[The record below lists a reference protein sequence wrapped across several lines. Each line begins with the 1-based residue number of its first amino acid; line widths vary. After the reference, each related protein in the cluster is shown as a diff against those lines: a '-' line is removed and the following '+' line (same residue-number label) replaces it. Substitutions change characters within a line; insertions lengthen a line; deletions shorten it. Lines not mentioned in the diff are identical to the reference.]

1 MPNPDY
7 YYGGGVDDID
17 GGMTGS
23 MVDTNQ
29 NQYNISADDNITDND
44 IINPWHYYA
53 YDDVIEVDNPP
64 SVSRTGINI
73 VAQDLLETDITKVES
88 LDTAIT
94 VLGTALGGDSSLLKT
109 ESNSIDLSTLIIHNF
124 VAMFADDTAASSYT
138 IRLNDWGRCCV
149 CYITTPNNNALLSLT
164 HANEQ
169 YPKNICVPN
178 NTTFY
183 YQYFG
188 NGGTY
193 DSYFESD
200 IATHIIKFGD
210 LPNAHGKITLTKYGS
225 TPSSV
230 YHYDYS
236 FIDYD
241 VSIGDKNILSLVE
254 DSATDTI
261 EVPDSSF
268 KIAVMPN
275 QKFRLN
281 KSIIATKI
289 DNVNSRRIRNT
300 NYPCFRSVDPNTG
313 VPRDYYLQ
321 SNLNANIVYSYNDF
335 IFYTYMDSSLDSSV
349 GYYVRLR

>member
-1 MPNPDY
+1 MPGPDY
-7 YYGGGVDDID
+7 YYGGGVDDMV
-17 GGMTGS
+17 GGTTGS
-23 MVDTNQ
+23 MVDTDQ
-29 NQYNISADDNITDND
+29 NQYYLAADGYINDND

-53 YDDVIEVDNPP
+53 YDDVIDVDNPP

-73 VAQDLLETDITKVES
+73 VPVDLLETDITKVES

-94 VLGTALGGDSSLLKT
+94 VLGTALGSDSSLIK
-109 ESNSIDLSTLIIHNF
+109 SSTTNVVLDPSVHDS
-124 VAMFADDTAASSYT
+124 VAMFTRETSSNSYN
-138 IRLNDWGRCCV
+138 IQLNNWGRCCV
-149 CYITTPNNNALLSLT
+149 CYITTPSNNALLSLI
-164 HANEQ
+164 HNNEP
-169 YPKNICVPN
+169 YPKNIRVPN

-210 LPNAHGKITLTKYGS
+210 LPNIHGKVTLTKYGS

-275 QKFRLN
+275 QKFRLS

-289 DNVNSRRIRNT
+289 DNVNSRRVRNT
-300 NYPCFRSVDPNTG
+300 TYPCFKSVDPNTG

-321 SNLNANIVYSYNDF
+321 SNLNANVVYSYNDF
-335 IFYTYMDSSLDSSV
+335 IFYTYMDSSIDASV